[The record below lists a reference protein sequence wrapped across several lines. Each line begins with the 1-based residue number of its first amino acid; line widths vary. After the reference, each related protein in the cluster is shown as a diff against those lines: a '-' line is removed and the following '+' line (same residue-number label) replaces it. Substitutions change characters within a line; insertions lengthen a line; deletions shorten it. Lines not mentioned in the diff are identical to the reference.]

1 MVWSHNDL
9 WLLTGDHGGFVK
21 YWQSNMNNVKMYE
34 AHKEPVRGLRWA
46 WNSSITHSNW
56 ISFLLTII
64 LLYHKVVILVKIFQ
78 VHSLV
83 LLVYIPLYTIIYLY
97 IPLFFKLIFIVFL
110 VFLKVKFST
119 KIYEIEIKGII
130 IDKYRLK

>member
-9 WLLTGDHGGFVK
+9 WLLTADHGGFVK

-56 ISFLLTII
+56 ISFFIAII
-64 LLYHKVVILVKIFQ
+64 LFLYHKIIVVKIFKIN
-78 VHSLV
+78 SL
-83 LLVYIPLYTIIYLY
+83 
-97 IPLFFKLIFIVFL
+97 VFL
-110 VFLKVKFST
+110 VYYKILIFRLIFMVFLMSIF
-119 KIYEIEIKGII
+119 EIEIKGII
-130 IDKYRLK
+130 DRYRLKGLFYCESFIE

>member
-46 WNSSITHSNW
+46 RNSSITHSNW
-56 ISFLLTII
+56 ISFFIALFF
-64 LLYHKVVILVKIFQ
+64 YHNFTLV
-78 VHSLV
+78 
-83 LLVYIPLYTIIYLY
+83 
-97 IPLFFKLIFIVFL
+97 LFFKIHFL
-110 VFLKVKFST
+110 VFL
-119 KIYEIEIKGII
+119 IYFEII
-130 IDKYRLK
+130 IFKSRFILF